1 MSNDIFADLDKM
13 FDVKGLV
20 EEVEASKE
28 KGGGDFPEV
37 PKGTYE
43 VVIEKAEIK
52 LSSNGNPMVSIWF
65 KIDAGQYKG
74 SFLFYNQT
82 IHKGF
87 GIHLSNE
94 FLRSLDTGLDIDFK
108 NFTQYGDLV
117 LDIKEAADA
126 GNMAWEIEYGER
138 KGYPTFAVKSVL
150 E

>member
-87 GIHLSNE
+87 GIHLANE
-94 FLRSLDTGLDIDFK
+94 ILKSLDTGVNVEFK
-108 NFTQYGDLV
+108 
-117 LDIKEAADA
+117 
-126 GNMAWEIEYGER
+126 
-138 KGYPTFAVKSVL
+138 TFAMSCNCILGCSFSIGTLIILPVPYSANT
-150 E
+150 